1 MPSSSGASVGARTSW
16 PSPIKSSRRSA
27 IRSRTIL
34 RRPLR
39 AIDGFSAT
47 LGELCSGKLDALEK
61 NYFDRIRYACLHMD
75 RLIDALLSIARL
87 SHQEMRHERIDL
99 SALAE
104 DLIHEL
110 RRREPH
116 ARRAGRDR
124 GRIDGHRRRAFADAL
139 LENLLANAW
148 KFTRRAITRSSRSAG

>member
-1 MPSSSGASVGARTSW
+1 MEVLALNAELERRVRQRTHELAFANQELEAFSYSVAHD
-16 PSPIKSSRRSA
+16 
-27 IRSRTIL
+27 L

-110 RRREPH
+110 RRREP
-116 ARRAGRDR
+116 RASCGP
-124 GRIDGHRRRAFADAL
+124 
-139 LENLLANAW
+139 
-148 KFTRRAITRSSRSAG
+148 